1 MLITSEIQCTGAS
14 RSEIFQ
20 ETNRRASFF
29 ISTSPE
35 HFKTFQTK
43 EKELKMAEPYGTQ
56 CKEQISLKKLMI
68 YLFWSI
74 SLYLCK

>member
-29 ISTSPE
+29 ITTSPE
-35 HFKTFQTK
+35 HFKTFRTK
-43 EKELKMAEPYGTQ
+43 EKELKMTEPYGTQ
-56 CKEQISLKKLMI
+56 CKELKKLMI